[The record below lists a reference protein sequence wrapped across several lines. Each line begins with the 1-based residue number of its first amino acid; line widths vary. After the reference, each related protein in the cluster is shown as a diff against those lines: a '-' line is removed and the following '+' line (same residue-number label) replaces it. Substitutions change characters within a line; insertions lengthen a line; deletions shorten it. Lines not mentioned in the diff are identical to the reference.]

1 MKVKVSCEACSK
13 NLRVE
18 VEEIRTHLSCET
30 PSKMRKLTLLLFFS
44 SLALFSSVPSSRL
57 LCSTLRLLY
66 FALLS
71 RHYSVTLTL
80 CSSSL
85 PSFFLITLLHS
96 SMFFSPQFKS
106 RLLHSPSP
114 FPFSIPILRSPSPFP
129 FSIPFHS
136 PSLPFPALLGP
147 TLP

>member
-18 VEEIRTHLSCET
+18 EIRTHLSCET
-30 PSKMRKLTLLLFFS
+30 PSEMRKLTLLLFFS
-44 SLALFSSVPSSRL
+44 SLLRSSLLFL

-80 CSSSL
+80 RSSSL